1 MNDNNDL
8 DKLYIEYLKDSY
20 KLSIETRNFEINN
33 FINRNNFFMLFQG
46 VLLAA
51 VMSNQASKPFVEFY
65 ICLLGIIL
73 SWYQIH
79 TGAGAKYWQ
88 TYWEKKADLTESQY
102 QSYLNSKNIET
113 LTLFKFNDNESHQ
126 IINQELLAGNFID
139 RHIIR
144 KKPSVTKI
152 AIKASILIFMVWFL
166 LLLHTFNLNF
176 IFDNLKDFQ
185 QLMTNIIS
193 GHAFKK

>member
-1 MNDNNDL
+1 MNEL
-8 DKLYIEYLKDSY
+8 EKLYIEYLKDSY

-65 ICLLGIIL
+65 ICLLGVIL
-73 SWYQIH
+73 SWYQIN

-102 QSYLNSKNIET
+102 QSYLTSKGLEP
-113 LTLFKFNDNESHQ
+113 LPLFKFNDNNSHES
-126 IINQELLAGNFID
+126 INLELLDGNFID

-152 AIKASILIFMVWFL
+152 AIKASILIFIVWFL
-166 LLLHTFNLNF
+166 LLLHTLNLNF
-176 IFDNLKDFQ
+176 IFDGFKELHQ
-185 QLMTNIIS
+185 IMINIIS
-193 GHAFKK
+193 GHFFKLSS